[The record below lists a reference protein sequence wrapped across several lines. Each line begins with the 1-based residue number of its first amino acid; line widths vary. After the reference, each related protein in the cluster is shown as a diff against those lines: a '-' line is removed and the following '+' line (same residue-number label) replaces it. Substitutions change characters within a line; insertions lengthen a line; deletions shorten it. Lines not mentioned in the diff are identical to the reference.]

1 VYLKRFPSL
10 GFLFAILLA
19 NALPFSTRAAQEA
32 ALSKAA
38 QDAGEA
44 YIRTLAAAGEA
55 YSKRDFT
62 MALDKLSIA
71 DQIAPNIPDTWNLR
85 GAIYAE
91 QHAFEKAED
100 AFERA
105 GKLTPGDFWPQYNL
119 AELLLM
125 QRKYGPAATAFQ
137 RLEVYAGH
145 EELVQFKLVYA
156 DLLMDDSDAAKEVL
170 DAMKF
175 PADTPAYYYA
185 HAAWEFAHKDQ
196 KQGSYW
202 TTAGL
207 KVFGLDR
214 CLSFYDALAQV
225 KWVPMRNADGT
236 VPENRDL
243 SILPAAT
250 PGVDVLPQAGGT

>member
-1 VYLKRFPSL
+1 MPRYLRIIP
-10 GFLFAILLA
+10 LLV
-19 NALPFSTRAAQEA
+19 ALLVAATPFSIHATQQKTMSEA
-32 ALSKAA
+32 ARNAG
-38 QDAGEA
+38 DAYLRA
-44 YIRTLAAAGEA
+44 LAAAAEA
-55 YSKRDFT
+55 YSERDFSK
-62 MALDKLSIA
+62 ALDKLDIA

-100 AFERA
+100 AFETE
-105 GKLTPGDFWPQYNL
+105 GKLTPGDFWPPYNI

-125 QRKYGPAATAFQ
+125 EKKYAQAAAAFQ

-145 EELVQFKLVYA
+145 EELVQFKIIFA
-156 DLLMDDSDAAKEVL
+156 DLLMGNMDAAKPVL

-175 PADTPAYYYA
+175 PCDTPAYYYA
-185 HAAWEFAHKDQ
+185 HAAWEFAHKNEKD
-196 KQGSYW
+196 GTYFVN
-202 TTAGL
+202 AGL

-236 VPENRDL
+236 VPVTDEL
-243 SILPAAT
+243 SNLPAVNSAPEPSGT
-250 PGVDVLPQAGGT
+250 P